1 MFKKL
6 FGRKQAPT
14 IDGKLA
20 SSSKVDG
27 VTWVKKFILELSNME
42 GSPTYNLTHQLTVG
56 SEVGNIVIAD
66 PSVSPR
72 HCTFILQE
80 EVVSVLD
87 HGSVAGTFINGQ
99 KIPPGRYIILEE
111 TDNIRVGDLE
121 VQVHVKTDSVKEE
134 IEEAVPEQAEEEEPE
149 KAEEEDMEEK
159 PVPETNAKESK
170 PSFFKK
176 WFKSKS
182 KDKKEDD
189 SSGLYRKEHKR
200 EFKKEDRKPKSV
212 ALSGNSPYAT
222 NSLVRVFAVLCD
234 ILVAYALYIVLIP
247 FDEFRQFS
255 NDVPAML
262 GSLLDVDWNALW
274 AALNEDYAFLG
285 ELLKD
290 IYTLSAVTFH
300 LGPLIFLFILVR
312 LITTLL
318 FGVTISEAF
327 LGVRSHGNAAWKRI
341 GGVLRVL
348 IGIVTG
354 PLIIF
359 DIPAIVSRRT
369 FKEFMTFTHTY
380 VISKFLTILGIIL
393 YLPLLVAIALL
404 APLIQ
409 GLELPEPIA
418 VSDVLE
424 RRIKV
429 VQPTDTTVE
438 IVKTKDYS
446 EFFNLELA
454 FDGQNISLVPFFKF
468 TEIKKKINYNPA
480 IIIYHK
486 DLQRSVRMEV
496 FKTFDLKELLAIG
509 IRGDFFLEGKF
520 PLLNEF
526 VHSEGFKK
534 SVFKTKND
542 ENENTKFAN
551 EVVSFTKVAFE
562 LSAENAFDQMQAYTP
577 YLKGFLDYK
586 ASLLQLIEFKKF
598 DQVDFIK
605 LGNAYFL
612 RISYKTMKPFDL
624 LVPLIRREGR
634 ILKVEFDKK
643 ENLGVLRNKFYK
655 FTLEEANWFPTHDI
669 QAEGEALLP
678 LQVVDFFSKLDIKGD
693 KVSSDKAQA
702 LYGYYYENSANVLK
716 RDDSVEYEIWKKS
729 VDAIFAIMQN
739 MKESIP
745 AAAVVESV
753 EPVVEPVPEVVE
765 EEKKAD
771 KKSKNNAKIEEIK
784 PVEVTPPPVE
794 VPVDPRM
801 KLFQNFQDLKD
812 AVENKNKEYFG
823 VEDSVKI

>member
-1 MFKKL
+1 VFKKL

-678 LQVVDFFSKLDIKGD
+678 LQVIDFFSKLDIKGD

>member
-27 VTWVKKFILELSNME
+27 TTWVKKFILELSNME

-121 VQVHVKTDSVKEE
+121 VQVHVKTDAVKEE
-134 IEEAVPEQAEEEEPE
+134 VEEAVEEEPE
-149 KAEEEDMEEK
+149 EAEEEDMEEK

-176 WFKSKS
+176 WFKFKSNSS
-182 KDKKEDD
+182 KDDD
-189 SSGLYRKEHKR
+189 SSALYRKEHKR
-200 EFKKEDRKPKSV
+200 EFKKEDRKSKVVS
-212 ALSGNSPYAT
+212 LSGNSPYST

-234 ILVAYALYIVLIP
+234 ILIAYALYIILIP

-255 NDVPAML
+255 SDVPAML
-262 GSLLDVDWNALW
+262 GSLLDVNWNALW
-274 AALNEDYAFLG
+274 AAFNEDYAFLG
-285 ELLKD
+285 EMLKD

-327 LGVRSHGNAAWKRI
+327 LGVRSHKHAAWKRI

-380 VISKFLTILGIIL
+380 VTSKFLSILGIIL

-409 GLELPEPIA
+409 GFELPEPVA

-429 VQPTDTTVE
+429 VQPKDTAVE

-446 EFFNLELA
+446 EFFKLELA
-454 FDGQNISLVPFFKF
+454 FDGQNISLIPFFKF
-468 TEIKKKINYNPA
+468 TEVKKKINYNPA
-480 IIIYHK
+480 VIIYHK
-486 DLQRSVRMEV
+486 DLQRNVKLEV

-526 VHSEGFKK
+526 VHSTGAQK

-542 ENENTKFAN
+542 EKENAKFAS

-562 LSAENAFDQMQAYTP
+562 LSAENAFEQMQAYTP

-624 LVPLIRREGR
+624 LIPLIRGEGR

-655 FTLEEANWFPTHDI
+655 FTLEEANWFPTHEV
-669 QAEGEALLP
+669 QAIGETLLP

-716 RDDSVEYEIWKKS
+716 RHDSVEYEIWKKS
-729 VDAIFAIMQN
+729 VEAIFAIMQN

-745 AAAVVESV
+745 TAA
-753 EPVVEPVPEVVE
+753 VVEPVPEVVV
-765 EEKKAD
+765 EEK
-771 KKSKNNAKIEEIK
+771 NAKIEEIK

>member
-1 MFKKL
+1 VFKKL

-27 VTWVKKFILELSNME
+27 TTWVKKFILELSNME

-121 VQVHVKTDSVKEE
+121 VQVHVKTDAVKEE
-134 IEEAVPEQAEEEEPE
+134 VEEAVEEEPE
-149 KAEEEDMEEK
+149 EAEEEDMEEK

-176 WFKSKS
+176 WFKFKSNSS
-182 KDKKEDD
+182 KDDD
-189 SSGLYRKEHKR
+189 SSALYRKEHKR
-200 EFKKEDRKPKSV
+200 EFKKEDRKSKVVS
-212 ALSGNSPYAT
+212 LSGNSPYST

-234 ILVAYALYIVLIP
+234 ILIAYALYIILIP

-255 NDVPAML
+255 SDVPAML
-262 GSLLDVDWNALW
+262 GSLLDVNWNALW
-274 AALNEDYAFLG
+274 AAFNEDYAFLG
-285 ELLKD
+285 EMLKD

-327 LGVRSHGNAAWKRI
+327 LGVRSHKHAAWKRI

-380 VISKFLTILGIIL
+380 VTSKFLSILGIIL

-409 GLELPEPIA
+409 GFELPEPVA

-429 VQPTDTTVE
+429 VQPKDTAVE

-446 EFFNLELA
+446 EFFKLELA
-454 FDGQNISLVPFFKF
+454 FDGQNISLIPFFKF
-468 TEIKKKINYNPA
+468 TEVKKKINYNPA
-480 IIIYHK
+480 VIIYHK
-486 DLQRSVRMEV
+486 DLQRNVKLEV

-526 VHSEGFKK
+526 VHSTGAQK

-542 ENENTKFAN
+542 EKENAKFAS

-562 LSAENAFDQMQAYTP
+562 LSAENAFEQMQAYTP

-624 LVPLIRREGR
+624 LIPLIRGEGR

-655 FTLEEANWFPTHDI
+655 FTLEEANWFPTHEV
-669 QAEGEALLP
+669 QAIGETLLP

-716 RDDSVEYEIWKKS
+716 RHDSVEYEIWKKS
-729 VDAIFAIMQN
+729 VEAIFAIMQN

-745 AAAVVESV
+745 TAA
-753 EPVVEPVPEVVE
+753 VVEPVPEVVV
-765 EEKKAD
+765 EEK
-771 KKSKNNAKIEEIK
+771 NAKIEEIK

>member
-1 MFKKL
+1 VFKKL

-429 VQPTDTTVE
+429 VQPTDTSVE

-454 FDGQNISLVPFFKF
+454 FDGQNVSLVPFFKF

-669 QAEGEALLP
+669 QAEDEALLP